1 VCIPDPLKTQIKEKL
16 SSYLGLITDLKLKN
30 EFDLCIEAVAGY
42 ESPSNFPALMSYLVQ
57 GLMVEVAELQQTPEQ

>member
-30 EFDLCIEAVAGY
+30 EFDLCIEAVARH
-42 ESPSNFPALMSYLVQ
+42 EFPANFPALVSYLVQ
-57 GLMVEVAELQQTPEQ
+57 GLMVEVAELQQTPE